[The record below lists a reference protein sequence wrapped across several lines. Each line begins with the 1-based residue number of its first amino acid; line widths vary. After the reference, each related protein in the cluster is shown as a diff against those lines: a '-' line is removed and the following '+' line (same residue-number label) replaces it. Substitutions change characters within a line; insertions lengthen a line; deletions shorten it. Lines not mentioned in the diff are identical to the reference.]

1 MGTDRPK
8 DVQTKMPIP
17 DGWKEDFFRSLLFEI
32 WSIFWFN
39 YLLCC
44 TVLLIRCEITS
55 IRGAAVS
62 KYETKTDFSDSN
74 NLLKGP
80 IELCVPPS
88 LYLNLPPFFQ
98 RLLSRPSFLGMNC
111 KWFCESEF
119 SESWFLRLDSESY
132 TSAWLFDS
140 EIESFQTIYKESES
154 EMSLIDWE

>member
-1 MGTDRPK
+1 MPYLVLCSNYFQSSAYIAEKNWPWAQTDQKMSKRK
-8 DVQTKMPIP
+8 CQFQTVERKI
-17 DGWKEDFFRSLLFEI
+17 FFRSLLFEI

-111 KWFCESEF
+111 ESVFRVLIFETWFRV
-119 SESWFLRLDSESY
+119 WY
-132 TSAWLFDS
+132 
-140 EIESFQTIYKESES
+140 
-154 EMSLIDWE
+154 LIQ